1 MSKGLVICILA
12 AGKGTR
18 MNSDIPKVLHDVNG
32 KSMIQRIIDTA
43 IELSPLKIIT
53 IVGYKKELIIK
64 DLELYEIDFAIQKN
78 QNGTGHAVE
87 QCREKIKD
95 IDGNILIL
103 SGDVPLISKNT
114 LKTLIEHHIKYE
126 SKASLISA
134 MLDTPYGY
142 GRIIKNKD
150 NSLSRI
156 VEHKDATELELKE
169 HEINTGIYIFDADKL
184 FEILPVIGNTNNQKE
199 YYLTDV
205 LNILLDSNELVFTQ
219 KTSHLNEIL
228 GINTL
233 DQLEKANDA

>member
-64 DLELYEIDFAIQKN
+64 DLELYEIDFAIQKD

-95 IDGNILIL
+95 IDGNMLIL

-114 LKTLIEHHIKYE
+114 LKSLIKYHINNK

-134 MLDTPYGY
+134 ILDNPYGY
-142 GRIIKNKD
+142 GRIKWDENKNFEC
-150 NSLSRI
+150 I
-156 VEHKDATELELKE
+156 IEHKDASESELTIN
-169 HEINTGIYIFDADKL
+169 EINAGIYIFDIKTL
-184 FEILPVIGNTNNQKE
+184 FKNLLLINNNNNQQE
-199 YYLTDV
+199 YYIGDV
-205 LNILLDSNELVFTQ
+205 LKFIKKKEISVIQTSNPR
-219 KTSHLNEIL
+219 EII
-228 GINTL
+228 GVNSI
-233 DQLEKANDA
+233 DQLHEINK